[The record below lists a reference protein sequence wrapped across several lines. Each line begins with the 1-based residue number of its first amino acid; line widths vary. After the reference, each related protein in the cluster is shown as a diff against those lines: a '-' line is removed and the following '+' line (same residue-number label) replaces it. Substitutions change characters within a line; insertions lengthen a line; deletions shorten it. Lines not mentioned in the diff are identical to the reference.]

1 MSIYM
6 VASLVLMLVWFLGW
20 IVFRVNSGLIHILL
34 CGAIVSFVLYFFRG
48 RHAEADL
55 RINR

>member
-6 VASLVLMLVWFLGW
+6 VGFLVLMLVWFLGW
-20 IVFRVNSGLIHILL
+20 IVFGVSSGLIHIVLGVAL
-34 CGAIVSFVLYFFRG
+34 GSFVLYFFRG

>member
-6 VASLVLMLVWFLGW
+6 VASLVLMLLWFLSW
-20 IVFRVNSGLIHILL
+20 IVLHVNSGLIHILL

>member
-6 VASLVLMLVWFLGW
+6 VAFLVLMLAWFLGW
-20 IVFRVNSGLIHILL
+20 IVFGVSSGLIHVVL
-34 CGAIVSFVLYFFRG
+34 GAALVSFALYFFRG